1 MLSDIENME
10 NEELHFMYPQKPEAE
25 LQNAYY
31 VLKMLSNPLIVS
43 FSSHLALFA
52 LRMHLPIGFAIK
64 HTIFKHF
71 CGGETLKESQGAI
84 EKLGQSGIGTTLD
97 YSVESMDSEA
107 FFDSTMHE
115 ILDAIVH
122 VKENPLV
129 NNLAIKPTGLV
140 SESLLQ
146 KTSRGNALSAGEKAR
161 FVAGVGRIDQ
171 ICKAGAEMGIE
182 VYIDAE
188 GSEDQDA
195 IDEIALA
202 MMKKYNTEIALVFTT
217 LQMYRTDRLAYLD
230 TLVAKAQKE
239 SFKVGVKLVR
249 GAYWERESAKG
260 KNIVFERKSDTD
272 DAFNKA
278 LDSCV
283 GHIDHIAICNAT
295 HNEESTRYLTEIM
308 REKGI
313 AKNDHRIHFS
323 QLYGMSDHISY
334 TLASEGYNV
343 TKYLPYGKVKQ
354 VIPYL
359 IRRAQENSSIA
370 GQMSREMAMI
380 AEARRSAKQS
390 RNT

>member
-1 MLSDIENME
+1 MASHIDSTE
-10 NEELHFMYPQKPEAE
+10 NEELNFVYPQKSDAE

-43 FSSHLALFA
+43 FSSQLALFA
-52 LRMHLPIGFAIK
+52 LRIHLPIGFAIK

-71 CGGETLKESQGAI
+71 CGGETLKESRVAI
-84 EKLGQSGIGTTLD
+84 DKLGESGIGTTLD
-97 YSVESMDSEA
+97 YSVESTDSEA
-107 FFDSTMHE
+107 FFNSTMHE
-115 ILDAIVH
+115 ILDAIAY

-140 SESLLQ
+140 SERLLQ
-146 KTSRGNALSAGEKAR
+146 KTAKGIALGEREKAR

-195 IDEIALA
+195 IDEIAVA
-202 MMKKYNTEIALVFTT
+202 MMSKYNSEIAVVFTT
-217 LQMYRTDRLAYLD
+217 LQMYRTDRLSYLD
-230 TLVAKAQKE
+230 TLVAKAQE
-239 SFKVGVKLVR
+239 EGFKIGVKLVR
-249 GAYWERESAKG
+249 GAYWERESAKE
-260 KNIVFERKSDTD
+260 KNIVFEVKSDTD
-272 DAFNKA
+272 EAFNKA
-278 LDSCV
+278 LDTCID
-283 GHIDHIAICNAT
+283 HIDHFAICNAT
-295 HNEESTRYLTEIM
+295 HNEESTRYLTKIM
-308 REKGI
+308 DEKGI
-313 AKNDHRIHFS
+313 AKDDNRIHFS

-334 TLASEGYNV
+334 TLASAGYNV

-380 AEARRSAKQS
+380 AEARRRAKQS
-390 RNT
+390 PNS